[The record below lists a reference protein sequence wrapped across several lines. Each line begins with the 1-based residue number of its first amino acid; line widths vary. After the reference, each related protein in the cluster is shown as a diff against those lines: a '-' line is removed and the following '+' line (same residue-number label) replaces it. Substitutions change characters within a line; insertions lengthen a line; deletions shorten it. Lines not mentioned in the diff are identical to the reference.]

1 MLFRAEEERER
12 ESWSVASYYSRS
24 CYDNIFSRNKGHLCD
39 ALAPRLVRSTRMPL
53 QTASTSNDNIF
64 LPDISQREYL
74 DTLVLF
80 RSYSSW
86 MQRVITISRFPCLIF
101 HPNEMEYRYLFRR
114 DISIPVDDSIEVM
127 TRYNY
132 SQSHWHMNI

>member
-1 MLFRAEEERER
+1 MR
-12 ESWSVASYYSRS
+12 
-24 CYDNIFSRNKGHLCD
+24 CTCT
-39 ALAPRLVRSTRMPL
+39 APCAVYTRMPL

-132 SQSHWHMNI
+132 SQSQWHMNI